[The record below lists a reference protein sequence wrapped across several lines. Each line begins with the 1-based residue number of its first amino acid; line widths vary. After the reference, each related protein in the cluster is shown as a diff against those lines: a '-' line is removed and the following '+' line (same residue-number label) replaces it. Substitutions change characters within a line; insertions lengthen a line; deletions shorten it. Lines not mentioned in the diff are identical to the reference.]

1 VSSTPPGETSSSP
14 RRPTAADV
22 ELLAVAQ
29 QFELAARELYDLA
42 LAAGDTDGGDAGG
55 APAVFATIR
64 ENHDEYAS
72 ALSALIGVAA
82 PHVRD
87 DATFEAMAAGFD
99 SADAASVAATAYE
112 LESAAVANHLDFV
125 GQLESAEAAR
135 VLTSLLLVES
145 QHCTVLA
152 DLAGD
157 GSDLAAL
164 LYNPAVGAS

>member
-14 RRPTAADV
+14 RRPTAGDV
-22 ELLAVAQ
+22 ELLALAQ

-42 LAAGDTDGGDAGG
+42 LAAGDAQGDAGG
-55 APAVFATIR
+55 ALAVFTTIR

-72 ALSALIGVAA
+72 ALSASLGVAA

-87 DATFEAMAAGFD
+87 DATFEAMAADFD
-99 SADAASVAATAYE
+99 SADAASVAAAAYE

-125 GQLESAEAAR
+125 GRFESAEAAR

-152 DLAGD
+152 DLAGN

-164 LYNPAVGAS
+164 LDNPAVGAS

>member
-1 VSSTPPGETSSSP
+1 VSSTPPGETASSP

-22 ELLAVAQ
+22 ELLALAQ
-29 QFELAARELYDLA
+29 QFEMAARALYDLA
-42 LAAGDTDGGDAGG
+42 LAAGDSEGDADE
-55 APAVFATIR
+55 ALAVFATIR

-82 PHVRD
+82 PRVRD
-87 DATFEAMAAGFD
+87 DATFESMAAGFD
-99 SADAASVAATAYE
+99 SADAAAVATAAYE
-112 LESAAVANHLDFV
+112 LESVAVASHLDFV

-164 LYNPAVGAS
+164 LDNPAIGAS